1 MTPSTTAPEL
11 QRRAGDALAPL
22 RARWAAL
29 GAREKRYVTILAWL
43 LGALLLWLVA
53 LQPALRAVRA
63 APARL
68 DQLDAQMQQM
78 QRLAGE
84 ARGLRGT
91 PPVGA
96 TQAQAAVK
104 AAGEGL
110 EGAARTTLAGERAT
124 VTFTNVNVT
133 DLREWLSEVRGS
145 ARARPVEAN
154 LTRNAQ
160 GLFSGTVVLQL
171 PGGNTP

>member
-1 MTPSTTAPEL
+1 MTTSTAAAEARRPASAVAPW
-11 QRRAGDALAPL
+11 

-29 GAREKRYVTILAWL
+29 GAREKRLVTALAWL
-43 LGALLLWLVA
+43 LGAIVLWLVA
-53 LQPALRAVRA
+53 LQPALRVVRA

-84 ARGLRGT
+84 ARSLRGT
-91 PPVGA
+91 PTVGT

-104 AAGEGL
+104 AAGDGL
-110 EGAARTTLAGERAT
+110 EGAARTTLSGDRAT
-124 VTFTNVNVT
+124 VVFSNVNVT

-160 GLFSGTVVLQL
+160 GLFSGTVVLVL
-171 PGGNTP
+171 PSANAP